1 MWYMGGK
8 FRQGRA
14 IADTLKPYINENT
27 TYVEPFL
34 GGANSAARIAR
45 DCKPGHMILSD
56 ILRPLVLMHEKC
68 YNEGT
73 DWMRLDVTREEYDRY
88 KRDKPQNDPM
98 TAWLGLGYQIMGDY
112 FSSFCPYKAK
122 SARNGQR
129 RTIEWMRNCED
140 VEFLCCSY
148 DELEIPDGAVVYC
161 DPPYANSDA
170 IKYTVGFDHDKFW
183 QWVRNLSQRCVVVCS
198 TFDPPEDFVTVHD
211 WGDTVTIKQS
221 KGSMLTKQ
229 RVESERLIRYEGGL
243 W

>member
-1 MWYMGGK
+1 MHYMGGK

-56 ILRPLVLMHEKC
+56 VIKPLVLMHEKC
-68 YNEGT
+68 YNEGVE
-73 DWMRLDVTREEYDRY
+73 WMPLDVTREQFDQYKMDRPE
-88 KRDKPQNDPM
+88 DDPM
-98 TAWLGLGYQIMGDY
+98 TAWIGLGYVLIPDWFHSY
-112 FSSFCPYKAK
+112 FPHKPE

-129 RTIEWMRNCED
+129 RTIDWLRNCNNVQFE
-140 VEFLCCSY
+140 CCSY

-170 IKYTVGFDHDKFW
+170 IKYAVGFDHDRFW
-183 QWVRNLSQRCVVVCS
+183 NWVRELSRRCVVVCS
-198 TFDPPEDFVTVHD
+198 TFYPPEDFVTLYD
-211 WGDTVTIKQS
+211 WGDTVTIKQTN
-221 KGSMLTKQ
+221 GSTLNKQ
-229 RVESERLIRYEGGL
+229 RVERERLIRYEGGL